1 MRIFASHGRVAG
13 IQGVGRC
20 KHRGGSLPP
29 LNGGSPQRRL
39 PPSRSAQRL
48 HVDSTR
54 PVSANNALSSK
65 AASWLSELIKSTSCG
80 LPWSTT
86 LLTQRRYVDLTKV
99 RRGGHHIRRR
109 NSLAYP
115 ALRSRQTERANRQA
129 ERRGAR
135 ETVKRPYESV
145 Y

>member
-13 IQGVGRC
+13 IQGLGRC

-39 PPSRSAQRL
+39 PPSRSAKRL

-86 LLTQRRYVDLTKV
+86 LLTQRRYVDLTKA
-99 RRGGHHIRRR
+99 RRSPYSPSKFFGV
-109 NSLAYP
+109 A
-115 ALRSRQTERANRQA
+115 RSAFTADRACQPPSGAKRGPGRQ
-129 ERRGAR
+129 
-135 ETVKRPYESV
+135 
-145 Y
+145 